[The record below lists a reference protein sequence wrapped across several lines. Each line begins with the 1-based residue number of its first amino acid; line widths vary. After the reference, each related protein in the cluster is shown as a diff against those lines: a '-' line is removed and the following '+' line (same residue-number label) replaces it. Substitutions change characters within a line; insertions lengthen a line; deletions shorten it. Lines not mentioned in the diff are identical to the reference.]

1 MRTKRKTQSVFTL
14 YVDNGHAWAK
24 VPREMLVQMG
34 IVKDITHY
42 SYQRGDYVYLGDED
56 GDLETFVKAYP
67 IAITFKVVRS
77 ARSRVRSYDSY
88 RA

>member
-1 MRTKRKTQSVFTL
+1 MRTQKVFTL

-34 IVKDITHY
+34 IVKDITQG
-42 SYQRGDYVYLGDED
+42 SYQRGDYVYLEED
-56 GDLETFVKAYP
+56 GDLDTFVKAYP
-67 IAITFKVVRS
+67 IDITFNVVRL
-77 ARSRVRSYDSY
+77 AHSRVRSYDSY

>member
-1 MRTKRKTQSVFTL
+1 MRTRKTQSVFTL

-42 SYQRGDYVYLGDED
+42 SYQRGDYVYLEED
-56 GDLETFVKAYP
+56 GDLDTFVKAYP
-67 IAITFKVVRS
+67 MIDITFNVVRS